1 MQRML
6 CTLAIALTT
15 VPAHAALYKCVGDT
29 GHVTYADTP
38 CAAGRVLAV
47 DAAPA
52 PAEPAGLRPGE
63 KAMLERAWR
72 RDEREAEERARSSRN
87 AAAEARLNKLRK
99 RKDEIAKELRGSIGG
114 KAERSALV
122 DERRSIEREMATLR
136 PRR

>member
-15 VPAHAALYKCVGDT
+15 VPAHAALYKCVGDG

-38 CAAGRVLAV
+38 CPTGRVVAV
-47 DAAPA
+47 DATPA
-52 PAEPAGLRPGE
+52 QAEPAGLRPGE

-72 RDEREAEERARSSRN
+72 RDERAAEERARASRN
-87 AAAEARLNKLRK
+87 AATEARLNKLRK
-99 RKDEIAKELRGSIGG
+99 RKDEIARELRGSIGG
-114 KAERSALV
+114 KTERSALV
-122 DERRSIEREMATLR
+122 DERRSIEHEMATLR

>member
-6 CTLAIALTT
+6 YTLAITLTT
-15 VPAHAALYKCVGDT
+15 APAYPALYKCVGDA

-38 CAAGRVLAV
+38 CATGRVVAV
-47 DAAPA
+47 DTASPSV
-52 PAEPAGLRPGE
+52 EPAGLRPGE

-72 RDEREAEERARSSRN
+72 RDEREATERARSSRN

-99 RKDEIAKELRGSIGG
+99 RKDEIARELRGSIGG

>member
-1 MQRML
+1 MQRMF

-15 VPAHAALYKCVGDT
+15 IPAHGALYKCVGDG

-38 CAAGRVLAV
+38 CATGRVVAV
-47 DAAPA
+47 DTATPPVAST
-52 PAEPAGLRPGE
+52 GLRPGE

-72 RDEREAEERARSSRN
+72 RDEREAEERARASRN
-87 AAAEARLNKLRK
+87 AAAEARLNKLRR
-99 RKDEIAKELRGSIGG
+99 RKDEIARELRGSIGG
-114 KAERSALV
+114 KAERSTLV

>member
-15 VPAHAALYKCVGDT
+15 VPAHAALYKCVGDG

-38 CAAGRVLAV
+38 CATGRVVAI
-47 DAAPA
+47 DAAP
-52 PAEPAGLRPGE
+52 PTAEPGGLRPGE

-72 RDEREAEERARSSRN
+72 RDEREAAERARAGRN
-87 AAAEARLNKLRK
+87 AAPEARLNKLRK
-99 RKDEIAKELRGSIGG
+99 RKDEIARELRGSIGG

-136 PRR
+136 PQR

>member
-6 CTLAIALTT
+6 CTLVIALTT
-15 VPAHAALYKCVGDT
+15 IPAHAALYKCVGDG

-38 CAAGRVLAV
+38 CASGRVVAF
-47 DAAPA
+47 DPA
-52 PAEPAGLRPGE
+52 PPAAEPAGLRPGE

-72 RDEREAEERARSSRN
+72 RDEREAEERSRASRN

-99 RKDEIAKELRGSIGG
+99 RKDEIARELRGSIGG